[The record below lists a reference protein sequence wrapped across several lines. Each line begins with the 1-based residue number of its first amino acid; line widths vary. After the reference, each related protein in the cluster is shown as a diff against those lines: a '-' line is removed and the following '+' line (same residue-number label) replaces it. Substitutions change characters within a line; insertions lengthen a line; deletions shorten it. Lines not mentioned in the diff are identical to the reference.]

1 MTERVTSVPLETGL
15 YVLRYVQAPTSSG
28 APHVFVRPSPG
39 SEDAVSVISPP
50 GERQGLIPAP
60 GACVVVRAERPGSLQ
75 VTIRSAAAAGG
86 TEAELRLETLSG
98 EARSGGV
105 AQDKVAHGASVP
117 PPPSLPAP
125 HLDVLG
131 HVSRRGDVR
140 VAHDQW
146 LAGPDSP
153 APIEGLEL
161 HIAEHGDGL
170 GLEYQVQI
178 GGPGGAWTPWTAGGF
193 AGTRG
198 QARSLLGARLRLVGP
213 RASQFQLVAE
223 ALFLG
228 ATVMRLKGQSLD
240 VVSGSGVDP
249 LVGLK
254 LVVTSA
260 APAVRAP
267 APAPQQRS
275 GASPAASTQS
285 APRAGR
291 VRVFRSAGLR

>member
-60 GACVVVRAERPGSLQ
+60 GACVVVRAERAGSLQ
-75 VTIRSAAAAGG
+75 VTICSAAAAGG

-98 EARSGGV
+98 AARSGGV
-105 AQDKVAHGASVP
+105 AQSGVARSASAQP
-117 PPPSLPAP
+117 TSSLPTP
-125 HLDVLG
+125 RLDVLG

-140 VAHDQW
+140 VADDQW
-146 LAGPDSP
+146 VAGPDSP

-161 HIAEHGDGL
+161 RIAEHGDGL

-178 GGPGGAWTPWTAGGF
+178 GGSGGAWTPWTAGDF

-198 QARSLLGARLRLVGP
+198 QARSLLGARLRLIGP
-213 RASQFQLVAE
+213 RAAQFQLVAE

-240 VVSGSGVDP
+240 VASGSGVDP

-254 LVVTSA
+254 LLVTSA

-267 APAPQQRS
+267 APAPQQRP